1 MVISSVWLNIRLD
14 IWLFSVSG
22 TQLGIRQAKSGVWP
36 DTGYQ
41 KKAGYPVH
49 P

>member
-1 MVISSVWLNIRLD
+1 MRLD
-14 IWLFSVSG
+14 
-22 TQLGIRQAKSGVWP
+22 IRQAKSGIWP

-41 KKAGYPVH
+41 KMPDYPPRYPVH